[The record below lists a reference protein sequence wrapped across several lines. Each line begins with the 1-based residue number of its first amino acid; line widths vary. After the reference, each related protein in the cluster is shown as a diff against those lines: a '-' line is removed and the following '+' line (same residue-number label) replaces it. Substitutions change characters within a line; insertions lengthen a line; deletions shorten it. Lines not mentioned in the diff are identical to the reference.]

1 MVKQLESREFDGRDK
16 IEIDI
21 NNLESGN
28 YENLKGSWLALFTWC
43 DVGWW
48 LGGSPRID
56 KIGNLEK
63 NCLKMVRMI

>member
-28 YENLKGSWLALFTWC
+28 YENLKGS
-43 DVGWW
+43 
-48 LGGSPRID
+48 
-56 KIGNLEK
+56 
-63 NCLKMVRMI
+63 